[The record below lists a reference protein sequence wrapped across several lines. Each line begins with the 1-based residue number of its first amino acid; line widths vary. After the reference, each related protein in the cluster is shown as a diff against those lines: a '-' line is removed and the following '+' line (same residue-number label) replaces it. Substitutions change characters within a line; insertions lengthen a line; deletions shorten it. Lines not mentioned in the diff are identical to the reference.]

1 MLMYQKLG
9 ALRYLYNTLYN
20 ISCLHS
26 QLLDEIKAD
35 RQQKVTMNP
44 SVDMVTF
51 KWWDGTWLN
60 RSFVGGAAVT
70 QWEKP
75 TVGPGR
81 ASLNEKQSGGD
92 TDDARGVWSEPLFVC
107 LFKVGL

>member
-51 KWWDGTWLN
+51 K
-60 RSFVGGAAVT
+60 
-70 QWEKP
+70 
-75 TVGPGR
+75 
-81 ASLNEKQSGGD
+81 
-92 TDDARGVWSEPLFVC
+92 
-107 LFKVGL
+107 